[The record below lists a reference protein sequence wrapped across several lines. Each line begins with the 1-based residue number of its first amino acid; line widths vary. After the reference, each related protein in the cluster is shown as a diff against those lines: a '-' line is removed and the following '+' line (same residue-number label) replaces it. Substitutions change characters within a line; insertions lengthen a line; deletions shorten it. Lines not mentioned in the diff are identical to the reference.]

1 VYENNEKMDKTV
13 LFFDVLSIIL
23 TKTHGVE
30 RLGVAGFWGFGG
42 LITRFHY
49 NKD

>member
-1 VYENNEKMDKTV
+1 MDKTV
-13 LFFDVLSIIL
+13 SFFDVLSIIL
-23 TKTHGVE
+23 TKMNGVE
-30 RLGVAGFWGFGG
+30 RLGAAGFWGFGG